1 MTIESGTDLTL
12 SAKGLITLD
21 AGRGVDIKAGMR
33 FKVSA
38 LTQVAVNTMTFN
50 TTTPP
55 LLNPVAAAAPL
66 I

>member
-1 MTIESGTDLTL
+1 MTVESGTDLTL

-21 AGRGVDIKAGMR
+21 AGRGVEIKAGMK

-38 LTQVAVNTMTFN
+38 MTQVAVNTLAFN
-50 TTTPP
+50 TSTPP
-55 LLNPVAAAAPL
+55 LLNPVAAALPL